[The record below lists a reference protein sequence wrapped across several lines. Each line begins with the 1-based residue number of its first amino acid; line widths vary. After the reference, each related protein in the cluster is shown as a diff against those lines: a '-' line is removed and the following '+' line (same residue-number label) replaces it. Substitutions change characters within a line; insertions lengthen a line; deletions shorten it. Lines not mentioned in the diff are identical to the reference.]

1 MGARRFWQ
9 NSLFGGLPRLGNKH
23 VRSGAVAQWRREFTP
38 ALAKAFLQ
46 RFPGLLQSLG
56 YETSDDWALDLQD
69 GPVTGMLSDFRQL
82 AAQRW
87 ESFAGAGA
95 KSAEVLMTTRRSFQL
110 SPHLQALEDEAVYVL
125 REAAAEFRAP
135 VMLYSGGKDSSVLLH
150 LARKAFY
157 PARPPFPFLHIAT
170 GWDFRELLVHRD
182 RTAAAHRL
190 DLLVHGNDEATRA
203 GVNPFTTET
212 GEYSRLMLT
221 EALRQALDRYG
232 FDVAIGG
239 GRRDEE
245 KIARQGARSSRA
257 ARRATPGTRATSSR
271 SCGAT
276 TTCGSRPGE
285 TMRAFPLSNWTEAD
299 VWAYIQAES
308 ISIVP
313 LYFAADR
320 PGAARAAM
328 PGSRSTTSACTCT
341 PTRRSRPAACASGRS
356 AAGR

>member
-1 MGARRFWQ
+1 
-9 NSLFGGLPRLGNKH
+9 
-23 VRSGAVAQWRREFTP
+23 
-38 ALAKAFLQ
+38 
-46 RFPGLLQSLG
+46 
-56 YETSDDWALDLQD
+56 
-69 GPVTGMLSDFRQL
+69 
-82 AAQRW
+82 
-87 ESFAGAGA
+87 
-95 KSAEVLMTTRRSFQL
+95 MTTRRSFQL
-110 SPHLQALEDEAVYVL
+110 SPHLQALEDEGVYVL

-170 GWDFRELLVHRD
+170 GWDFQELLVHRD

-245 KIARQGARSSRA
+245 KSRA
-257 ARRATPGTRATSSR
+257 KERIFSRRAPGHAWNPRDQQPELWRNYNLRLA
-271 SCGAT
+271 
-276 TTCGSRPGE
+276 PGE
-285 TMRAFPLSNWTEAD
+285 TMRAFPLSNWTESD
-299 VWAYIQAES
+299 IWAYIQAEA

-320 PGAARAAM
+320 EVLRRGKAWIAVDDRRLHLHADEKVE
-328 PGSRSTTSACTCT
+328 
-341 PTRRSRPAACASGRS
+341 TRRVRFRTLGCWPLTGAVESDAEDVAAVIDELRVARLSERTGRLVDGARHDS
-356 AAGR
+356 MERKKREGYF

>member
-1 MGARRFWQ
+1 MA
-9 NSLFGGLPRLGNKH
+9 
-23 VRSGAVAQWRREFTP
+23 
-38 ALAKAFLQ
+38 
-46 RFPGLLQSLG
+46 
-56 YETSDDWALDLQD
+56 
-69 GPVTGMLSDFRQL
+69 
-82 AAQRW
+82 
-87 ESFAGAGA
+87 
-95 KSAEVLMTTRRSFQL
+95 TRRSFQL
-110 SPHLQALEDEAVYVL
+110 SPHLQALEDEGIYVL

-245 KIARQGARSSRA
+245 KSRA
-257 ARRATPGTRATSSR
+257 KERVFSRRAPGHAWNPRDQQPELWRNYNLRLA
-271 SCGAT
+271 
-276 TTCGSRPGE
+276 PGE

-320 PGAARAAM
+320 PVLRRGSHWITVDDQRLHLQAGDKVETRCVRFRTLGCWPLTGAIESDAADVAAIIDELRIARV
-328 PGSRSTTSACTCT
+328 SERL
-341 PTRRSRPAACASGRS
+341 GRLVDGARNDS
-356 AAGR
+356 MERKKREGYF

>member
-1 MGARRFWQ
+1 MA
-9 NSLFGGLPRLGNKH
+9 
-23 VRSGAVAQWRREFTP
+23 
-38 ALAKAFLQ
+38 
-46 RFPGLLQSLG
+46 
-56 YETSDDWALDLQD
+56 
-69 GPVTGMLSDFRQL
+69 
-82 AAQRW
+82 
-87 ESFAGAGA
+87 
-95 KSAEVLMTTRRSFQL
+95 TRRSFQL
-110 SPHLQALEDEAVYVL
+110 SPHLQALEDEGVYVL

-245 KIARQGARSSRA
+245 KSRA
-257 ARRATPGTRATSSR
+257 KERVFSRRAPGHAWNPRDQQPELWRNYNLRLA
-271 SCGAT
+271 
-276 TTCGSRPGE
+276 PGE

-308 ISIVP
+308 ISIVQ

-320 PGAARAAM
+320 QVLRRGNAWIAIDDQRLHLHADEKVETRRVRFRTLGCWPLTGAIESDAEDAARVIDELRVARVSERIGRLVDAARHDSM
-328 PGSRSTTSACTCT
+328 ERKKREGYF
-341 PTRRSRPAACASGRS
+341 
-356 AAGR
+356 

>member
-1 MGARRFWQ
+1 MA
-9 NSLFGGLPRLGNKH
+9 
-23 VRSGAVAQWRREFTP
+23 
-38 ALAKAFLQ
+38 
-46 RFPGLLQSLG
+46 
-56 YETSDDWALDLQD
+56 
-69 GPVTGMLSDFRQL
+69 
-82 AAQRW
+82 
-87 ESFAGAGA
+87 
-95 KSAEVLMTTRRSFQL
+95 TRRSFQL

-245 KIARQGARSSRA
+245 KSRA
-257 ARRATPGTRATSSR
+257 KERVFSRRAPGHAWNPRDQQPELWRNYNLRLA
-271 SCGAT
+271 
-276 TTCGSRPGE
+276 PGE

-308 ISIVP
+308 ISIVQ

-320 PGAARAAM
+320 QVLRRGNAWIAIDDQRLHLHADEKVETRRVRFRTLGCWPLTGAIESDAEDAARVIDELRVARVSERIGRLVDAARHDSM
-328 PGSRSTTSACTCT
+328 ERKKREGYF
-341 PTRRSRPAACASGRS
+341 
-356 AAGR
+356 

>member
-1 MGARRFWQ
+1 
-9 NSLFGGLPRLGNKH
+9 
-23 VRSGAVAQWRREFTP
+23 
-38 ALAKAFLQ
+38 
-46 RFPGLLQSLG
+46 
-56 YETSDDWALDLQD
+56 
-69 GPVTGMLSDFRQL
+69 
-82 AAQRW
+82 
-87 ESFAGAGA
+87 
-95 KSAEVLMTTRRSFQL
+95 MTTRRSFQL
-110 SPHLQALEDEAVYVL
+110 SPHLQALEDEGVYVL

-245 KIARQGARSSRA
+245 KSRA
-257 ARRATPGTRATSSR
+257 KERVFSRRAPGHAWNPRDQQPELWRNYNLRLA
-271 SCGAT
+271 
-276 TTCGSRPGE
+276 PGE

-320 PGAARAAM
+320 QVLRRGNAWIAIDDQRLHLHADEKVETRRVRFRTLGCWPLTGAIESDAEDAARVIDELRVARVSERIGRLVDAARHDSM
-328 PGSRSTTSACTCT
+328 ERKKREGYF
-341 PTRRSRPAACASGRS
+341 
-356 AAGR
+356 

>member
-1 MGARRFWQ
+1 M
-9 NSLFGGLPRLGNKH
+9 
-23 VRSGAVAQWRREFTP
+23 
-38 ALAKAFLQ
+38 
-46 RFPGLLQSLG
+46 
-56 YETSDDWALDLQD
+56 
-69 GPVTGMLSDFRQL
+69 
-82 AAQRW
+82 
-87 ESFAGAGA
+87 
-95 KSAEVLMTTRRSFQL
+95 TRRSFQL

-170 GWDFRELLVHRD
+170 GWDFQELLVHRD

-245 KIARQGARSSRA
+245 KSRA
-257 ARRATPGTRATSSR
+257 KERIFSRRAPGHAWNPRDQQPELWRNYNLRLA
-271 SCGAT
+271 
-276 TTCGSRPGE
+276 PGE

-320 PGAARAAM
+320 EVLRRGNSWIAVDDQRLHLHGGEKVETRRVRFRTLGCWPLTGAIESEAADVAAVIDELRVARVSERIGRLVDAARHDSM
-328 PGSRSTTSACTCT
+328 ERKKREGYF
-341 PTRRSRPAACASGRS
+341 
-356 AAGR
+356 

>member
-1 MGARRFWQ
+1 
-9 NSLFGGLPRLGNKH
+9 
-23 VRSGAVAQWRREFTP
+23 
-38 ALAKAFLQ
+38 
-46 RFPGLLQSLG
+46 
-56 YETSDDWALDLQD
+56 
-69 GPVTGMLSDFRQL
+69 
-82 AAQRW
+82 
-87 ESFAGAGA
+87 
-95 KSAEVLMTTRRSFQL
+95 MTTRRSFQL
-110 SPHLQALEDEAVYVL
+110 SPHLQALEDEGVYVL

-170 GWDFRELLVHRD
+170 GWDFQELLVHRD

-221 EALRQALDRYG
+221 ESLRQALDRYG

-245 KIARQGARSSRA
+245 KSRA
-257 ARRATPGTRATSSR
+257 KERIFSRRAPGHAWNPRDQQPELWRNYNLRLA
-271 SCGAT
+271 
-276 TTCGSRPGE
+276 PGE

-299 VWAYIQAES
+299 VWAYIQAET

-320 PGAARAAM
+320 QVLHRGDAWIAIDDQRLHLHADEKVE
-328 PGSRSTTSACTCT
+328 
-341 PTRRSRPAACASGRS
+341 TRRVRFRTLGCWPLTGAIDSDAEDVAAVIDELRIARLSERTGRLVDGARHDS
-356 AAGR
+356 MERKKREGYF

>member
-1 MGARRFWQ
+1 MA
-9 NSLFGGLPRLGNKH
+9 
-23 VRSGAVAQWRREFTP
+23 
-38 ALAKAFLQ
+38 
-46 RFPGLLQSLG
+46 
-56 YETSDDWALDLQD
+56 
-69 GPVTGMLSDFRQL
+69 
-82 AAQRW
+82 
-87 ESFAGAGA
+87 
-95 KSAEVLMTTRRSFQL
+95 TRRSFQL
-110 SPHLQALEDEAVYVL
+110 SPHLQALEDEGIYVL
-125 REAAAEFRAP
+125 REAVAEFRAP

-245 KIARQGARSSRA
+245 KSRA
-257 ARRATPGTRATSSR
+257 KERVFSRRAPGHAWNPRDQQPELWRNYNLRLA
-271 SCGAT
+271 
-276 TTCGSRPGE
+276 PGE

-320 PGAARAAM
+320 PVLRRGSHWITVDDQRLHLQAGDKVETRCVRFRTLGCWPLTGAIESDAADVAAIIDELRIARV
-328 PGSRSTTSACTCT
+328 SERL
-341 PTRRSRPAACASGRS
+341 GRLVDGARNDS
-356 AAGR
+356 MERKKREGYF

>member
-1 MGARRFWQ
+1 MA
-9 NSLFGGLPRLGNKH
+9 
-23 VRSGAVAQWRREFTP
+23 
-38 ALAKAFLQ
+38 
-46 RFPGLLQSLG
+46 
-56 YETSDDWALDLQD
+56 
-69 GPVTGMLSDFRQL
+69 
-82 AAQRW
+82 
-87 ESFAGAGA
+87 
-95 KSAEVLMTTRRSFQL
+95 TRRSFQL
-110 SPHLQALEDEAVYVL
+110 SPHLQALEDEAIYVL
-125 REAAAEFRAP
+125 REAVAEFRAP

-245 KIARQGARSSRA
+245 KSRA
-257 ARRATPGTRATSSR
+257 KERVFSRRAPGHVWNPRDQQPELWRNYNLRLA
-271 SCGAT
+271 
-276 TTCGSRPGE
+276 PGE

-308 ISIVP
+308 ISIVQ

-320 PGAARAAM
+320 QVLRRGNAWIAIDDQRLHLHADEKVETRRVRFRTLGCWPLTGAIASDAEDAARVIDELRVARVSERIGRLVDAARHDSM
-328 PGSRSTTSACTCT
+328 ERKKREGYF
-341 PTRRSRPAACASGRS
+341 
-356 AAGR
+356 

>member
-1 MGARRFWQ
+1 MA
-9 NSLFGGLPRLGNKH
+9 
-23 VRSGAVAQWRREFTP
+23 
-38 ALAKAFLQ
+38 
-46 RFPGLLQSLG
+46 
-56 YETSDDWALDLQD
+56 
-69 GPVTGMLSDFRQL
+69 
-82 AAQRW
+82 
-87 ESFAGAGA
+87 
-95 KSAEVLMTTRRSFQL
+95 TRRPFQL

-170 GWDFRELLVHRD
+170 GWDFHELLVHRD
-182 RTAAAHRL
+182 RTTAAHRL
-190 DLLVHGNDEATRA
+190 DLLVHGNDEAMRA
-203 GVNPFTTET
+203 GVNPFTAET

-245 KIARQGARSSRA
+245 KSRA
-257 ARRATPGTRATSSR
+257 KERVFSRRAPGHVWNPRDQQPELWRNYNLRLA
-271 SCGAT
+271 A
-276 TTCGSRPGE
+276 GE

-308 ISIVP
+308 ISIAP

-320 PGAARAAM
+320 EVLRRGEAWIAVDDRRLHLHADEKIE
-328 PGSRSTTSACTCT
+328 
-341 PTRRSRPAACASGRS
+341 TRRVRFRTLGCWPLTGAIESDAEDVAAVIDELRTSRLSERIGRLVDGARHDS
-356 AAGR
+356 MERKKREGYF

>member
-1 MGARRFWQ
+1 MA
-9 NSLFGGLPRLGNKH
+9 
-23 VRSGAVAQWRREFTP
+23 
-38 ALAKAFLQ
+38 
-46 RFPGLLQSLG
+46 
-56 YETSDDWALDLQD
+56 
-69 GPVTGMLSDFRQL
+69 
-82 AAQRW
+82 
-87 ESFAGAGA
+87 
-95 KSAEVLMTTRRSFQL
+95 TRRSFQL

-245 KIARQGARSSRA
+245 KSRA
-257 ARRATPGTRATSSR
+257 KERVFSRRAPGHAWNPRDQQPELWRNYNLRLA
-271 SCGAT
+271 
-276 TTCGSRPGE
+276 PGE

-308 ISIVP
+308 ISIVQ

-320 PGAARAAM
+320 QVLRRGNAWIAIDDQRLHLHADEKVETRRVRFRTLGCWPLTGAIESDAEDAARVIDELRVARVSERIGRMVDAARHDSM
-328 PGSRSTTSACTCT
+328 ERKKREGYF
-341 PTRRSRPAACASGRS
+341 
-356 AAGR
+356 

>member
-1 MGARRFWQ
+1 
-9 NSLFGGLPRLGNKH
+9 
-23 VRSGAVAQWRREFTP
+23 
-38 ALAKAFLQ
+38 
-46 RFPGLLQSLG
+46 
-56 YETSDDWALDLQD
+56 
-69 GPVTGMLSDFRQL
+69 
-82 AAQRW
+82 
-87 ESFAGAGA
+87 
-95 KSAEVLMTTRRSFQL
+95 MTTRRSFQL
-110 SPHLQALEDEAVYVL
+110 SPHLQALEDEGIYVL

-170 GWDFRELLVHRD
+170 GWDFQELLVHRD

-203 GVNPFTTET
+203 GVNPFTAET

-245 KIARQGARSSRA
+245 KSRA
-257 ARRATPGTRATSSR
+257 KERIFSRRAPGHVWNPRDQQPELWRTFNLRLA
-271 SCGAT
+271 
-276 TTCGSRPGE
+276 PGE

-299 VWAYIQAES
+299 IWAYIQAET
-308 ISIVP
+308 IPIVP
-313 LYFAADR
+313 LYFASERRVLRRGVSWIAVDDHRLRLGADDR
-320 PGAARAAM
+320 VEMRRVRFRTLGCWPLTGAHD
-328 PGSRSTTSACTCT
+328 S
-341 PTRRSRPAACASGRS
+341 S
-356 AAGR
+356 AADVAAIIAEIGTARLSERQGRLVDGARHASMERKKREGYF

>member
-1 MGARRFWQ
+1 MA
-9 NSLFGGLPRLGNKH
+9 S
-23 VRSGAVAQWRREFTP
+23 
-38 ALAKAFLQ
+38 
-46 RFPGLLQSLG
+46 
-56 YETSDDWALDLQD
+56 
-69 GPVTGMLSDFRQL
+69 
-82 AAQRW
+82 
-87 ESFAGAGA
+87 
-95 KSAEVLMTTRRSFQL
+95 RRSFQL
-110 SPHLQALEDEAVYVL
+110 SPHLQALEDESVYVL

-182 RTAAAHRL
+182 RTAVAHRL

-245 KIARQGARSSRA
+245 KSRA
-257 ARRATPGTRATSSR
+257 KERVFSRRAPGHAWNPRDQQPELWRNYNLRLA
-271 SCGAT
+271 
-276 TTCGSRPGE
+276 PGE

-299 VWAYIQAES
+299 VWTYIQAES
-308 ISIVP
+308 ISIAP

-320 PGAARAAM
+320 EVLRRGEAWIAVDDRRLHLQPGDEVETRRVRFRTLGCWPLTGAVESDADDVAAVIDELRVARQSERIGRLVDAARHDSM
-328 PGSRSTTSACTCT
+328 ERKKREGYF
-341 PTRRSRPAACASGRS
+341 
-356 AAGR
+356 

>member
-1 MGARRFWQ
+1 M
-9 NSLFGGLPRLGNKH
+9 
-23 VRSGAVAQWRREFTP
+23 VA
-38 ALAKAFLQ
+38 
-46 RFPGLLQSLG
+46 
-56 YETSDDWALDLQD
+56 
-69 GPVTGMLSDFRQL
+69 
-82 AAQRW
+82 
-87 ESFAGAGA
+87 
-95 KSAEVLMTTRRSFQL
+95 RRSFQL

-170 GWDFRELLVHRD
+170 GWDFRELLDHRD

-203 GVNPFTTET
+203 GVNPFTTDT
-212 GEYSRLMLT
+212 AEYSRLMLT
-221 EALRQALDRYG
+221 EALRQALERYG

-245 KIARQGARSSRA
+245 KSRA
-257 ARRATPGTRATSSR
+257 KERIFSRRAPGQVWNPRDQQPELWR
-271 SCGAT
+271 NFNL
-276 TTCGSRPGE
+276 RLLPGE

-299 VWAYIQAES
+299 VWAYIQAEA

-313 LYFAADR
+313 LYFAAERDVVR
-320 PGAARAAM
+320 RGGSWIAVDDQRLHLQVDDKVETRTVRFRTLGCWPLTGAQESTAADVSAIIDELRIARLSERQGRLVDGA
-328 PGSRSTTSACTCT
+328 RH
-341 PTRRSRPAACASGRS
+341 ASMERKKREGYF
-356 AAGR
+356 